1 MDRRYLFLLL
11 SFLFSNGVYSQN
23 SMSRFE
29 ELKEWKLSYITKNT
43 SMNSKELEVYKCIF
57 EDYENTYYNEIW
69 IKVKKM
75 RKEFKKSIET
85 IPNETAIN
93 YINEIDAFEIKGMQM
108 KHERN
113 ERLLKKI
120 RPKIVLNIINQ
131 EKQFDRELFNR
142 IRIKPKK
149 E

>member
-11 SFLFSNGVYSQN
+11 SLLFSNGVYSQN
-23 SMSRFE
+23 GISRFE

-57 EDYENTYYNEIW
+57 ENYENTYHDEIW

-75 RKEFKKSIET
+75 RKELNKLMET

-131 EKQFDRELFNR
+131 EKKFDRELFNR
-142 IRIKPKK
+142 IRRNSKK

>member
-1 MDRRYLFLLL
+1 
-11 SFLFSNGVYSQN
+11 
-23 SMSRFE
+23 MSRFE

-85 IPNETAIN
+85 IPNESAIN

>member
-11 SFLFSNGVYSQN
+11 SLLFSNGVYSQN
-23 SMSRFE
+23 GISRFE

-75 RKEFKKSIET
+75 RKELNKPMET
-85 IPNETAIN
+85 IPNETAIK

-120 RPKIVLNIINQ
+120 RPKIVINIINQ
-131 EKQFDRELFNR
+131 EKLFDRELFNR
-142 IRIKPKK
+142 IRNKPKK

>member
-1 MDRRYLFLLL
+1 MDRRYLFILL
-11 SFLFSNGVYSQN
+11 SLLFLNGVYSQN
-23 SMSRFE
+23 GMSRFE
-29 ELKEWKLSYITKNT
+29 ELKEWKLSYIKKNT

-120 RPKIVLNIINQ
+120 RPKIVINIINQ
-131 EKQFDRELFNR
+131 EKLFDRELFNR
-142 IRIKPKK
+142 IRNKPKK

>member
-1 MDRRYLFLLL
+1 MDRRYLFILL
-11 SFLFSNGVYSQN
+11 SLLFLNGVYSQN
-23 SMSRFE
+23 GMSRFE
-29 ELKEWKLSYITKNT
+29 ELKEWKLSYIKKNT

-75 RKEFKKSIET
+75 RKELNKPMET
-85 IPNETAIN
+85 IPNETAIK

-131 EKQFDRELFNR
+131 EKKFDRELFNR
-142 IRIKPKK
+142 IRRNSKK

>member
-11 SFLFSNGVYSQN
+11 SLLFSNGVYSQN
-23 SMSRFE
+23 GISRFE

-57 EDYENTYYNEIW
+57 ENYENTYHDEIW

-75 RKEFKKSIET
+75 RKELNKLMET

-108 KHERN
+108 KHKRN

-131 EKQFDRELFNR
+131 EKKFDRELFSR
-142 IRIKPKK
+142 IRRNSKK

>member
-1 MDRRYLFLLL
+1 MDRRYLFILL
-11 SFLFSNGVYSQN
+11 SLLFLNGVYSQN
-23 SMSRFE
+23 GMSRFE
-29 ELKEWKLSYITKNT
+29 ELKEWKLSYIKKNT

-75 RKEFKKSIET
+75 RKELNKPMET
-85 IPNETAIN
+85 IPNETAIK

-120 RPKIVLNIINQ
+120 RPKIVINIINQ
-131 EKQFDRELFNR
+131 EKLFDRELFNR
-142 IRIKPKK
+142 IRNKPKK

>member
-1 MDRRYLFLLL
+1 MDRRYLFILL
-11 SFLFSNGVYSQN
+11 SLLFLNGVYSQN
-23 SMSRFE
+23 GMSRFE

-75 RKEFKKSIET
+75 RKELNKPMET
-85 IPNETAIN
+85 IPNETAIK

-131 EKQFDRELFNR
+131 EKKFDRELFNR
-142 IRIKPKK
+142 IRRNSKK

>member
-11 SFLFSNGVYSQN
+11 SLLFSNGVYSQN
-23 SMSRFE
+23 GISRFE

-57 EDYENTYYNEIW
+57 EDYENTYHDEIW

-85 IPNETAIN
+85 IPNESAIN

-108 KHERN
+108 KQERN

-131 EKQFDRELFNR
+131 EKKFDRELFNR
-142 IRIKPKK
+142 IRRNSKK